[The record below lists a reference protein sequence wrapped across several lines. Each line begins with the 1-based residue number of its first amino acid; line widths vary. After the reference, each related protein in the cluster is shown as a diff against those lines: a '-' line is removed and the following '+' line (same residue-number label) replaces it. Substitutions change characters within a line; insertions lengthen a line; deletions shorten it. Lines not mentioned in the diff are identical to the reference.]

1 MCVLGF
7 QVIVFTVYIQN
18 GGCLD
23 IIEFSCLLFFLIWL
37 IWCPGHVWRFQ
48 PLHSSKG
55 ARPSNKAFLRQWRNK
70 VSVSCESIISGCI
83 FYHAMSL
90 IKLVPFFLWTASY
103 AVQTLPPL
111 FFLLVF
117 PSELM
122 VVKTKCWYPQWEI
135 YSERQTGLFLVNKY
149 LIDISQVNNS
159 NSDFD

>member
-1 MCVLGF
+1 MF
-7 QVIVFTVYIQN
+7 VYTWIPSYSIYCIYSEWRLPGYHWIFLPIIFFN
-18 GGCLD
+18 LAYMMPWACLK
-23 IIEFSCLLFFLIWL
+23 IPTTAFF
-37 IWCPGHVWRFQ
+37 
-48 PLHSSKG
+48 
-55 ARPSNKAFLRQWRNK
+55 NKAFLRQWRNK

-135 YSERQTGLFLVNKY
+135 YSERQTGLFMVNKY
-149 LIDISQVNNS
+149 LIYITSKQ
-159 NSDFD
+159 F